1 MFFIPL
7 MSTTSQDRWL
17 HVKQEEQETMLVDR
31 VIQQART
38 WEIYVIN
45 GPNGLKLFN
54 KPWMGHLMLT
64 CILIGG
70 VPCSTNILKALT
82 IILKVNL
89 MKWLP
94 IFERPEMGEQKRKR
108 SAQRRPYQHL
118 LEVRIHLRVL
128 QCHCWQPKLNQWSQ
142 SQRQGFK
149 TKFVQYYFVPFNICC
164 KQYL

>member
-89 MKWLP
+89 MMDLMIAHFWKARDGRAEAEAERAAAP
-94 IFERPEMGEQKRKR
+94 IPTPAR
-108 SAQRRPYQHL
+108 SENPSAGPAVPL
-118 LEVRIHLRVL
+118 LAAKVEPME
-128 QCHCWQPKLNQWSQ
+128 PKSKARFQN
-142 SQRQGFK
+142 
-149 TKFVQYYFVPFNICC
+149 
-164 KQYL
+164 